1 MFSPNA
7 CPWLAEAGRPLRWQI
22 LAAQERLRQGLWQ
35 SNGLI
40 YLRTEELCSLALT
53 ALVGVLSF
61 FKNASVIIVHHVLL
75 GTPRWEVTSV
85 GSVLRSEAGLPPL
98 FTASLWF
105 EIPGLPAAFLSD
117 KRFLQTAVHL
127 DLHTALSF
135 AQGFGFLSEEVLE

>member
-22 LAAQERLRQGLWQ
+22 LAAQERLRQALWQ

-61 FKNASVIIVHHVLL
+61 FKNASVIVHHVLL
-75 GTPRWEVTSV
+75 GTPCWEVTSV
-85 GSVLRSEAGLPPL
+85 GSVLRSEAALPPL

-117 KRFLQTAVHL
+117 KRFLQTAVR
-127 DLHTALSF
+127 LHTALSF
-135 AQGFGFLSEEVLE
+135 AHGFGFLLEEALE

>member
-22 LAAQERLRQGLWQ
+22 LTAQERLRQGLWQ

-40 YLRTEELCSLALT
+40 YLRTEELCGPALT

-61 FKNASVIIVHHVLL
+61 FKNASVIIVRHVLL
-75 GTPRWEVTSV
+75 RTPRWEVTSV
-85 GSVLRSEAGLPPL
+85 GSVLRSEAALPPL

-117 KRFLQTAVHL
+117 KRFLQTAIRL

-135 AQGFGFLSEEVLE
+135 THGFGFLLEEVLE